1 MTPAAFEP
9 EPSDPERSEPGPTD
23 PGQQAGPVLDPQGPP
38 LPTRQIMS
46 QWWRDITFLH
56 WPVDPALLAPLL
68 PEGVRPDVFD
78 GSAWVGLIPF
88 RMVDAGIGAGR
99 PVPWLGTF
107 AETNVRVYSVDDR
120 GRHGV
125 TFLSL
130 EAQRLL
136 VVLGA
141 RLGFNVPYEWASMRV
156 RDHTGPAGEG
166 EAGGRVL
173 TYTTRRF
180 TRARVAGVGRPRSR
194 VTVRVGEPLA
204 EPSPLDLF
212 LTARFG
218 LHTRV
223 AGRTLWVPNT
233 HGPWPLRS
241 AELLELDD
249 ELVAAAGLGWF
260 ARATPPASVLFSD
273 GVRTTFGFPQRL

>member
-1 MTPAAFEP
+1 MNPAAAGSGP
-9 EPSDPERSEPGPTD
+9 VEPGGRPD
-23 PGQQAGPVLDPQGPP
+23 PLPDALLDPQGPP

-56 WPVDPALLAPLL
+56 WPVDPDLLAPLL
-68 PEGVRPDVFD
+68 PKGVRPDLFD

-88 RMVDAGIGAGR
+88 RMVDAGIGTGP

-107 AETNVRVYSVDDR
+107 PETNVRVYSVDDR

-156 RDHTGPAGEG
+156 RDHAGQVDG
-166 EAGGRVL
+166 GGADAGGRVL

-180 TRARVAGVGRPRSR
+180 TRAQASGVGRPRSR

-204 EPSPLDLF
+204 QPSPLELF

-218 LHTRV
+218 LHTAV

-241 AELLELDD
+241 AEVLELDD

-260 ARATPPASVLFSD
+260 ARTTPPSSVLFSD
-273 GVRTTFGFPQRL
+273 GVRTTFGFPQPL

>member
-1 MTPAAFEP
+1 MTG
-9 EPSDPERSEPGPTD
+9 D
-23 PGQQAGPVLDPQGPP
+23 AGDGDAVTGDEGDAVPVLDPQGPP

-46 QWWRDITFLH
+46 QWWRDISFLH

-68 PEGVRPDVFD
+68 PPGVRPDLFD

-88 RMVDAGIGAGR
+88 RMVDAGVGTGPA
-99 PVPWLGTF
+99 VPWLGTF
-107 AETNVRVYSVDDR
+107 AETNVRLYSVDDR
-120 GRHGV
+120 GRRGV
-125 TFLSL
+125 VFLSL

-141 RLGFNVPYEWASMRV
+141 RLGFNVPYEWASMRI
-156 RDHTGPAGEG
+156 RDHVGPGRAPGLGRDHDDEH
-166 EAGGRVL
+166 GGRVL

-180 TRARVAGVGRPRSR
+180 TRARAGGVGRPRSR
-194 VTVRVGEPLA
+194 TTVRVGEPLA
-204 EPSPLDLF
+204 QPSPLELF

-241 AELLELDD
+241 AEVLELDD
-249 ELVAAAGLGWF
+249 DLVAAAGLGSF
-260 ARATPPASVLFSD
+260 ARTTPPASVLFST

>member
-1 MTPAAFEP
+1 MT
-9 EPSDPERSEPGPTD
+9 TD
-23 PGQQAGPVLDPQGPP
+23 SWPDPQGPP

-56 WPVDPALLAPLL
+56 WPVEPALLAPLL
-68 PEGVRPDVFD
+68 PKGVRPDEFD
-78 GSAWVGLIPF
+78 GGGWVGLIPF
-88 RMVDAGIGAGR
+88 RMVDAGVGSGG

-107 AETNVRVYSVDDR
+107 PETNVRVYSVDDR

-130 EAQRLL
+130 EAARLL

-141 RLGFNVPYEWASMRV
+141 RLGFNVPYQWASMRV
-156 RDHTGPAGEG
+156 RDHTADPARDGQAVMG
-166 EAGGRVL
+166 TGDSSIGRTL

-180 TRARVAGVGRPRSR
+180 TRSDVTGLGRPCSR
-194 VTVRVGEPLA
+194 ITVRVGEPVK
-204 EPSPLDLF
+204 PSALDLF

-218 LHTRV
+218 LHTEV
-223 AGRTLWVPNT
+223 AGQPLWVPNT

-241 AELLELDD
+241 AEVLELDD
-249 ELVAAAGLGWF
+249 DLVASAGLGSV
-260 ARATPPASVLFSD
+260 ARTTPPASVLFSE
-273 GVRTTFGFPQRL
+273 GVRTVFGLPQRL

>member
-1 MTPAAFEP
+1 MKP
-9 EPSDPERSEPGPTD
+9 
-23 PGQQAGPVLDPQGPP
+23 LDPQGPP
-38 LPTRQIMS
+38 LPTHQIMS
-46 QWWRDITFLH
+46 QWWRDISFLH
-56 WPVDPALLAPLL
+56 WPVEPALLAPLL
-68 PEGVRPDVFD
+68 PRGVRPDIFD

-88 RMVDAGIGAGR
+88 RMVDAGIGTGP

-141 RLGFNVPYEWASMRV
+141 RLGFNVPYEWASMQV
-156 RDHTGPAGEG
+156 RDHAAPGGDEG
-166 EAGGRVL
+166 DGRVL

-180 TRARVAGVGRPRSR
+180 TRSRAAGGRPPRSR
-194 VTVRVGEPLA
+194 ITVRVGERLG
-204 EPSPLDLF
+204 EPSPLELF

-218 LHTRV
+218 LHTQV
-223 AGRTLWVPNT
+223 AGQSLWVPNT

-241 AELLELDD
+241 AEVLELDD
-249 ELVAAAGLGWF
+249 ELVVAAGLGTF
-260 ARATPPASVLFSD
+260 ARTTPPASVLFST